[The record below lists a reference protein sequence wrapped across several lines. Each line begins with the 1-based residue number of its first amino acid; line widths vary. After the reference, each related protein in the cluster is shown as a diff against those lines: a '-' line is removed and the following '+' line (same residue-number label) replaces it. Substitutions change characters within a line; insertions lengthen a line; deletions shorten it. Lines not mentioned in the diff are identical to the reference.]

1 MPQLNNTE
9 LTLDFYMRSRTKNY
23 FHGTIHSLTAY
34 NDKGELDI
42 LPMHT
47 NFVSI
52 VTKYVIVDKG
62 LSTEQKFDYESGVLS
77 VQERK
82 IDLYVGI

>member
-1 MPQLNNTE
+1 MPQLNKTD
-9 LTLDFYMRSRTKNY
+9 LTLEFYMRSRTKN
-23 FHGTIHSLTAY
+23 FFRGTISSLTAY

-52 VTKYVIVDKG
+52 VKKYVIVNKG
-62 LSTEQKFDYESGVLS
+62 LPNEQKFDYESGVLS
-77 VQERK
+77 VQDGK
-82 IDLYVGI
+82 IDLYVGV

>member
-1 MPQLNNTE
+1 
-9 LTLDFYMRSRTKNY
+9 MRSRTKNY
-23 FHGTIHSLTAY
+23 FKGSVHSVTAY

-52 VTKYVIVDKG
+52 VKKYVIVDKG
-62 LSTEQKFDYESGVLS
+62 LKTEQRFDYDTGVLS
-77 VQERK
+77 VQDGK
-82 IDLYVGI
+82 IDLYVGV

>member
-1 MPQLNNTE
+1 MAQLNQTE
-9 LTLDFYMRSRTKNY
+9 LSLEFYMRSRTKNY
-23 FHGTIHSLTAY
+23 FRGTIRSLTAY

-52 VTKYVIVDKG
+52 VKNYVIVDKG
-62 LSTEQKFDYESGVLS
+62 LPTEQKFDYESGVLS
-77 VQERK
+77 VQDGK
-82 IDLYVGI
+82 IDLYVGV

>member
-1 MPQLNNTE
+1 MPQLNKTD
-9 LTLDFYMRSRTKNY
+9 LTLEFYMRSRTKN
-23 FHGTIHSLTAY
+23 FFRGTISSLTAY

-52 VTKYVIVDKG
+52 VKNYVIVNKG
-62 LSTEQKFDYESGVLS
+62 LPNEQKFDYDSGVLS
-77 VQERK
+77 VQDGK
-82 IDLYVGI
+82 IDLYVGV